1 MRKIQH
7 NFIFQLFLTSL
18 LALIN
23 FQAHADASS
32 DIWPYLKQQVF
43 KDRVINEDQ
52 NFLKIDG
59 PKRASSGA
67 QVPVTIA
74 LSKNTHHI
82 KKISV
87 FIDANPGQHAATYFL
102 TDQSQQ
108 ILISTRIR
116 METDSFVRAVA
127 ETETGELF
135 MSAIPIRASGGCS
148 GYMDVHD
155 PELTKDLGKI
165 LIKAENNFVTS
176 RIKHPNFTGLQKDLD
191 SGGYIPEWI
200 VKTIEFNHEGGQ
212 ILAVENQISISQD
225 PFLKFTLPDP
235 LQGNITITAKDTK
248 GNQFNSAVQI
258 N

>member
-1 MRKIQH
+1 MRIIQH

-23 FQAHADASS
+23 FQAHADASP

-43 KDRVINEDQ
+43 KDRVIQEDQ

-74 LSKNTHHI
+74 LSKNTHHV

-108 ILISTRIR
+108 ILINTRIR

-200 VKTIEFNHEGGQ
+200 VKTIEFNHQGGK

-225 PFLKFTLPDP
+225 PFLKFTLPTP
-235 LQGNITITAKDTK
+235 LQGEVTITAKDTK
-248 GNQFNSAVQI
+248 GNQFESAIEV